1 MPGVGIIGIGF
12 GGGGAKKLRHDYQP
26 EGSPETFYSYIGT
39 ANKGTL
45 ESAEK
50 WFITRITHFPNG
62 TTATATAED
71 VAWTDRLTVIY
82 S

>member
-1 MPGVGIIGIGF
+1 MPGVGFIRPAG
-12 GGGGAKKLRHDYQP
+12 GGGGAKELRQDYQP

-62 TTATATAED
+62 TTETATAAN
-71 VAWTDRLTVIY
+71 VAWTDRLTVTY